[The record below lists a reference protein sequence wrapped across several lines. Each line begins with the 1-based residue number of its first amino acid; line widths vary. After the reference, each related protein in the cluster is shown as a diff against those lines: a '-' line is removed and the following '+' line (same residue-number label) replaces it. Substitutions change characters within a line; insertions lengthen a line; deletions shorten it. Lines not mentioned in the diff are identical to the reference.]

1 MLGIYGPHFGRKC
14 SGELKTYS
22 IKRKKVQVGSGGFSS
37 PFSAQRYL
45 FFVFLSWYG
54 LKYFLLLRKL
64 DDKVISPSAPKLMT
78 LQTVYKG
85 VDPRGQLRDE
95 LGDGKDLFTVGQQG
109 PQSQFISVRLQDRT

>member
-1 MLGIYGPHFGRKC
+1 M
-14 SGELKTYS
+14 
-22 IKRKKVQVGSGGFSS
+22 QVGSGGFSS
-37 PFSAQRYL
+37 LFLAQRYL
-45 FFVFLSWYG
+45 FFVFLSWHG

-95 LGDGKDLFTVGQQG
+95 MGDGKDLFTAGQQG